1 MAFSSSFKLLAMAF
15 VLAIMLLMSSE
26 IVEATQNFKLGR
38 RALVGVG
45 VPYYGGYGY
54 GVPQV
59 PPRGG
64 TGGYYPPP

>member
-45 VPYYGGYGY
+45 VPYYGGYAPLVGTT
-54 GVPQV
+54 
-59 PPRGG
+59 PPGG
-64 TGGYYPPP
+64 SGGYYSPP